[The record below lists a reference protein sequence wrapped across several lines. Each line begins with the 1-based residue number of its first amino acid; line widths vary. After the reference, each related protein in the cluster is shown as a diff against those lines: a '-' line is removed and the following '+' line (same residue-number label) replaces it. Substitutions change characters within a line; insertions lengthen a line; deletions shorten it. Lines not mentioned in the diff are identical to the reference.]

1 MYDPTKLARYY
12 TQRAQGFAR
21 LANDKESSSARPIY
35 LRLAETFGQLA
46 DSADRFA
53 AELRGEAFSDKSEKP
68 ATPLPGPMIKRSKR
82 KSASRKSSLAEVPPP
97 LAAKPL
103 EESAPKFPVLGHESR
118 H

>member
-21 LANDKESSSARPIY
+21 LANDESSGARPIY

-82 KSASRKSSLAEVPPP
+82 KSASRKSSLAEVSPP

-103 EESAPKFPVLGHESR
+103 EESAPKFPILGHESR